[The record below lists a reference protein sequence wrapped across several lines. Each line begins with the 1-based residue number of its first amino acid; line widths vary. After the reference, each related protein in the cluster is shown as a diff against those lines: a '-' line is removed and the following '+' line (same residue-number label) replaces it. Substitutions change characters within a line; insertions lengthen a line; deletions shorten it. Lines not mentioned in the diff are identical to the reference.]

1 MGTLVNETT
10 ATQKRAI
17 REHLERFG
25 YIDRDIAMELCDCD
39 ALRSRISDLRHD
51 PVAPMNIETVW
62 KTKKNRYFR
71 LGAIHSVG
79 SGSFFIIDCQ
89 WLFVF

>member
-10 ATQKRAI
+10 ATQKKAI

-25 YIDRDIAMELCDCD
+25 FIDRDTAMALCDCD

-51 PVAPMNIETVW
+51 PVDPMNIETVW
-62 KTKKNRYFR
+62 KTKKNRYGHTTNYAAYR
-71 LGAIHSVG
+71 LVKEEDVTA
-79 SGSFFIIDCQ
+79 
-89 WLFVF
+89 